1 MYFLGFL
8 LMYFSLFVECLFFF
22 NLVFKDMELR
32 LNCGSDRVWVWI
44 VLDFVDE
51 EIKIEILVIRFV
63 NVESEYLY

>member
-1 MYFLGFL
+1 
-8 LMYFSLFVECLFFF
+8 
-22 NLVFKDMELR
+22 MELR

>member
-1 MYFLGFL
+1 MYYLGFL
-8 LMYFSLFVECLFFF
+8 LMYFSLCVECLFFF

-32 LNCGSDRVWVWI
+32 FNCGSDRVWVWI